1 MERKDFNLE
10 IGKGA
15 INWLQDFIKE
25 LSERLEKMEETLVV
39 DRIEGNIAVC
49 ENRKTGKMKN
59 LSISNLPEDIK
70 EGCILKW
77 ENGAYKIDAS
87 DDIEKRIEEKMKDV
101 WKNE

>member
-25 LSERLEKMEETLVV
+25 LSERLEKMEETLIV

-59 LSISNLPEDIK
+59 ISISDLPEDIK
-70 EGCILKW
+70 EGSILKW
-77 ENGAYKIDAS
+77 ENGAYKIYTS
-87 DDIEKRIEEKMKDV
+87 NDIEKRIEEKMKDA
-101 WKNE
+101 WK